1 MRIAMIG
8 SRGIPA
14 GSGGVERVTEE
25 LTNELAARGHDVIV
39 YSRPWYV
46 RGLPAPPA
54 GRRILT
60 PGLGGKHLDT
70 ITHTATAAF
79 DVLRRDVDVVHVHSP
94 GPAVMSW
101 LPAAAGLPIVFTVH
115 APDWHRDKWS
125 PFARAVL
132 RAGLACGM
140 HVAAAVTA
148 VGRELADDLA
158 ERFARPVRWV
168 PNGVRPALPRPPDG
182 LAQWRLSPER
192 YILYVGRIVPEKR
205 LDVLIHAWRQA
216 GVPVP
221 LVVAGPFHE
230 TAYGRRCFRD
240 APGVRFL
247 GPVRGEALA
256 VLYSHAAVVVQPSA
270 LEGMS
275 LVLLEAAAFR
285 RCIIAANIPAN
296 LNTMGRSI
304 VYFPVDNVAELAEA
318 IRRYVR
324 MEDLRRDLGRQ
335 ARDHVASTFHW
346 SAVADRMEEVYDTVA
361 VCRRC
366 GTFHD
371 HRSRHSVRA
380 RVAGPD
386 LG

>member
-14 GSGGVERVTEE
+14 GCGGVERVTEE
-25 LTNELAARGHDVIV
+25 LTSELAARGHDVIV

-46 RGLPAPPA
+46 RHLPAPSA

-70 ITHTATAAF
+70 VTHTATAVF
-79 DVLRRDVDVVHVHSP
+79 DCLRRGVDVVHVHSP
-94 GPAVMSW
+94 GPAVLSW

-115 APDWHRDKWS
+115 APDWRRDKWS
-125 PFARAVL
+125 PLARSVL

-140 HVAAAVTA
+140 HVADAVTA
-148 VGRELADDLA
+148 VGRELADELA
-158 ERFARPVRWV
+158 QRFARPVRWI
-168 PNGVRPALPRPPDG
+168 PNGVRPAAPRPPDG
-182 LAQWRLSPER
+182 LAAWRLTPER

-205 LDVLIHAWRQA
+205 LDVLIRAWRRA
-216 GVPVP
+216 APAVP

-240 APGVRFL
+240 APDVRFL
-247 GPVRGEALA
+247 GSLRGEALA

-275 LVLLEAAAFR
+275 LVLLEAAAYR

-296 LNTMGRSI
+296 LTTMGRSI

-318 IRRYVR
+318 IRRYVC
-324 MEDLRRDLGRQ
+324 MEELRRALGRQ
-335 ARDHVASTFHW
+335 AGDHVASTFHW
-346 SAVADRMEEVYDTVA
+346 SAVADRMEEVYGEVA

-366 GTFHD
+366 GAFHE

-380 RVAGPD
+380 GIAGPGLD
-386 LG
+386 